1 MLLGILAGHGHADA
15 TAAEAAWRRGL
26 AQSGLP
32 APETASDPPYR
43 LGEDWSRRLDAA
55 LPPLD
60 LLAPA
65 EKERLLRGMLAA
77 ILDDGR
83 VVATEIELLRA
94 AAAALHIPLPL
105 SA

>member
-1 MLLGILAGHGHADA
+1 
-15 TAAEAAWRRGL
+15 
-26 AQSGLP
+26 
-32 APETASDPPYR
+32 
-43 LGEDWSRRLDAA
+43 
-55 LPPLD
+55 
-60 LLAPA
+60 
-65 EKERLLRGMLAA
+65 MLAA